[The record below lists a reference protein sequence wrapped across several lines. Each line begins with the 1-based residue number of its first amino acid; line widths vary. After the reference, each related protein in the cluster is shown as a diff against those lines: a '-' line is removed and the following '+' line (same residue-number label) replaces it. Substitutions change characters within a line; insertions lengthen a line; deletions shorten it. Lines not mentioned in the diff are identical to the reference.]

1 MDILKLYL
9 DPTEDHQLLQV
20 VGEIAADA
28 FAAEAIVLAAADRIQ
43 VAVDSVVGGLP
54 DADLARAA
62 QIAGAQAKVAVD
74 RFSYQT
80 ASRLFD
86 AGGVSATHATYNLDG
101 ICVTPVLRQHTSRPS

>member
-43 VAVDSVVGGLP
+43 VAVAP
-54 DADLARAA
+54 WW
-62 QIAGAQAKVAVD
+62 VD
-74 RFSYQT
+74 CLMRT
-80 ASRLFD
+80 
-86 AGGVSATHATYNLDG
+86 
-101 ICVTPVLRQHTSRPS
+101 